1 MDLNYELVNLF
12 PSSVHIF
19 NINGFDEV
27 RDKLID
33 YAYEYR
39 KNDPD
44 GNIISNRGGWQ
55 SKDFPV
61 QKEDDI
67 LHSFIINC
75 LASFPYIKKS
85 YNIFAD
91 AWININP
98 TGSYNNKHNHPC
110 SDLAGVLW
118 IKCPKECGDIVFDNP
133 NGFQNFNTINAYE
146 DKFNEVNKIYHT
158 YIFPPVEGRILIF
171 PSHLDHNVKENKSNE
186 DRISVSFNI
195 RLINNDDP

>member
-27 RDKLID
+27 RNKLID
-33 YAYEYR
+33 YVYEYK

-55 SKDFPV
+55 SKDFSV

-67 LHSFIINC
+67 LHSLIINC
-75 LASFPYIKKS
+75 LASFPYIKES

-98 TGSYNNKHNHPC
+98 TGSYNNKHNHPS

-118 IKCPKECGDIVFDNP
+118 IKCPKDCGEIVFDNP
-133 NGFQNFNTINAYE
+133 SGFQTFKTINAYE
-146 DKFNEVNKIYHT
+146 DKFKDDNKIHHT
-158 YIFPPVEGRILIF
+158 YFFPPVEGRVLIF
-171 PSHLDHNVKENKSNE
+171 PSHLDHNVRENKSKE

-195 RLINNDDP
+195 RLQDG

>member
-1 MDLNYELVNLF
+1 VDLNYELVNLF

-27 RDKLID
+27 RNKLID
-33 YAYEYR
+33 YAYEYK

-44 GNIISNRGGWQ
+44 GNIISNRRGWQ
-55 SKDFPV
+55 SKNFSV

-67 LHSFIINC
+67 LHSLIINC
-75 LASFPYIKKS
+75 LASFPYIKES

-98 TGSYNNKHNHPC
+98 TGSYNNKHNHPS

-118 IKCPKECGDIVFDNP
+118 IKCPKDCGEIVFDNP
-133 NGFQNFNTINAYE
+133 SAFQTFKTINAYE
-146 DKFNEVNKIYHT
+146 DKFKDVNKIHYT
-158 YIFPPVEGRILIF
+158 YFFPPVEGRVLIF
-171 PSHLDHNVKENKSNE
+171 PSHLDHNVRENKSQE

-195 RLINNDDP
+195 RLQDG

>member
-27 RDKLID
+27 RNKLID
-33 YAYEYR
+33 YVYEYK

-44 GNIISNRGGWQ
+44 GNIISNRRGWQ
-55 SKDFPV
+55 SKNFSV

-67 LHSFIINC
+67 LHSLIINC
-75 LASFPYIKKS
+75 LASFPYIKES
-85 YNIFAD
+85 YNIFAN

-98 TGSYNNKHNHPC
+98 SGSYNIKHNHPTC
-110 SDLAGVLW
+110 DLAGVLW
-118 IKCPKECGDIVFDNP
+118 IKCPKDCGEIVFDNP
-133 NGFQNFNTINAYE
+133 SGFQTFKTINAYE
-146 DKFNEVNKIYHT
+146 DKFKNDNKIHHT
-158 YIFPPVEGRILIF
+158 YFFPPVEGRVLIF
-171 PSHLDHNVKENKSNE
+171 PSHLDHNVKENKSKE

-195 RLINNDDP
+195 RLQDG

>member
-27 RDKLID
+27 RNKLID
-33 YAYEYR
+33 YAYEYK

-55 SKDFPV
+55 SKDFSV

-67 LHSFIINC
+67 LHSLIINC
-75 LASFPYIKKS
+75 LASFPYIKES

-98 TGSYNNKHNHPC
+98 SGSYNIKHNHPTC
-110 SDLAGVLW
+110 DLAGVLW
-118 IKCPKECGDIVFDNP
+118 IKCPKDCGEIIFDNP
-133 NGFQNFNTINAYE
+133 SAFQTFKTINAYE
-146 DKFNEVNKIYHT
+146 DKFKDVNKIHHT
-158 YIFPPVEGRILIF
+158 YFFPPVEGRVLIF
-171 PSHLDHNVKENKSNE
+171 PSHLDHNVKENKSKE

-195 RLINNDDP
+195 RLQDG

>member
-27 RDKLID
+27 RNKLID
-33 YAYEYR
+33 YVYEYK

-55 SKDFPV
+55 SKNFSV

-67 LHSFIINC
+67 LHSLIINC
-75 LASFPYIKKS
+75 LASFPYIKES

-98 TGSYNNKHNHPC
+98 SGSYNIKHNHPTC
-110 SDLAGVLW
+110 DLAGVLW
-118 IKCPKECGDIVFDNP
+118 IKCPKDCGEIIFDNP
-133 NGFQNFNTINAYE
+133 SAFQTFKTINAYE
-146 DKFNEVNKIYHT
+146 DKFKDVNKIHHT
-158 YIFPPVEGRILIF
+158 YFFPPVEGRVLIF
-171 PSHLDHNVKENKSNE
+171 PSHLDHNVRENKSQE

-195 RLINNDDP
+195 RLQDG

>member
-27 RDKLID
+27 RNKLID
-33 YAYEYR
+33 YAYEYK

-55 SKDFPV
+55 SKDFSV

-67 LHSFIINC
+67 LHSLIINC
-75 LASFPYIKKS
+75 LASFPYIKES

-98 TGSYNNKHNHPC
+98 TGSYNNKHNHPS

-118 IKCPKECGDIVFDNP
+118 IKCPKDCGEIVFDNP
-133 NGFQNFNTINAYE
+133 SGFQTFKTINAYE
-146 DKFNEVNKIYHT
+146 DKFKNDNKIHHT
-158 YIFPPVEGRILIF
+158 YFFPPVEGRVLIF
-171 PSHLDHNVKENKSNE
+171 PSHLDHNVRENKSKE

-195 RLINNDDP
+195 RLQDG

>member
-27 RDKLID
+27 RNKLID
-33 YAYEYR
+33 YAYEYK

-98 TGSYNNKHNHPC
+98 TGSYNNKHNHPS

-118 IKCPKECGDIVFDNP
+118 IKCPKDCGEIVFDNP
-133 NGFQNFNTINAYE
+133 SGFQTFKTINAYE
-146 DKFNEVNKIYHT
+146 DKFKNDNKIHHT
-158 YIFPPVEGRILIF
+158 YFFPPVEGRVLIF
-171 PSHLDHNVKENKSNE
+171 PSHLDHNVKENKSKE

-195 RLINNDDP
+195 RLKNG

>member
-27 RDKLID
+27 RNKLID
-33 YAYEYR
+33 YAYEYK

-55 SKDFPV
+55 SKDFSV

-67 LHSFIINC
+67 LHSLIINC
-75 LASFPYIKKS
+75 LASFPYIKES

-98 TGSYNNKHNHPC
+98 TGSYNNKHNHPS

>member
-33 YAYEYR
+33 YAYEYK

-55 SKDFPV
+55 SKDFSV

-67 LHSFIINC
+67 LHSLIINC
-75 LASFPYIKKS
+75 LASFPYIKES

-98 TGSYNNKHNHPC
+98 TGSYNNKHNHPS

-118 IKCPKECGDIVFDNP
+118 IKCPKDCGEIVFDNP
-133 NGFQNFNTINAYE
+133 SAFQTFKTINAYE
-146 DKFNEVNKIYHT
+146 DKFKDVNKIHHT
-158 YIFPPVEGRILIF
+158 YFFPPVEGRVLIF
-171 PSHLDHNVKENKSNE
+171 PSHLDHNVRENKSKE

-195 RLINNDDP
+195 RLQDG

>member
-1 MDLNYELVNLF
+1 VDLNYELVNLF

-27 RDKLID
+27 RNKLID
-33 YAYEYR
+33 YVYEYQ
-39 KNDPD
+39 KNNPD

-55 SKDFPV
+55 SKDFSV
-61 QKEDDI
+61 RKEDDI
-67 LHSFIINC
+67 LHSLIINC
-75 LASFPYIKKS
+75 LASFPYIKES

-98 TGSYNNKHNHPC
+98 TGSYNNKHNHPS

-118 IKCPKECGDIVFDNP
+118 IKCPKDCGEIVFDNP
-133 NGFQNFNTINAYE
+133 SAFQTFKTINAYE
-146 DKFNEVNKIYHT
+146 DKFKDVNKIHHT
-158 YIFPPVEGRILIF
+158 YFFPPVEGRVLIF
-171 PSHLDHNVKENKSNE
+171 PSHLDHNVRENKSKE

-195 RLINNDDP
+195 RLQDG

>member
-27 RDKLID
+27 RNKLID
-33 YAYEYR
+33 YVYEYK

-55 SKDFPV
+55 SKNFSV

-67 LHSFIINC
+67 LHSLIINC
-75 LASFPYIKKS
+75 LASFPYIKES

-98 TGSYNNKHNHPC
+98 SGSYNIKHNHPTC
-110 SDLAGVLW
+110 DLAGVLW
-118 IKCPKECGDIVFDNP
+118 IKCPKDCGEIIFDNP
-133 NGFQNFNTINAYE
+133 SAFQTFKTINAYE
-146 DKFNEVNKIYHT
+146 DKFKDVNKIHHT
-158 YIFPPVEGRILIF
+158 YFFPPVEGRVLIF
-171 PSHLDHNVKENKSNE
+171 PSHLDHNVKENKSKE

-195 RLINNDDP
+195 RLQDG

>member
-27 RDKLID
+27 RNKLID
-33 YAYEYR
+33 YVYEYK

-55 SKDFPV
+55 SKDFSV

-67 LHSFIINC
+67 LHSLIINC
-75 LASFPYIKKS
+75 LASFPYIKES

-98 TGSYNNKHNHPC
+98 TGSYNNKHNHPS

-118 IKCPKECGDIVFDNP
+118 IKCPKDCGEIVFDNP
-133 NGFQNFNTINAYE
+133 SGFQTFKTINAYE
-146 DKFNEVNKIYHT
+146 DKFKNDNKIHHT
-158 YIFPPVEGRILIF
+158 YFFPPVEGRVLIF
-171 PSHLDHNVKENKSNE
+171 PSHLDHNVRENKSKE

-195 RLINNDDP
+195 RLQDG

>member
-27 RDKLID
+27 RNKLID
-33 YAYEYR
+33 YAYEYK

-55 SKDFPV
+55 SKDFSV

-67 LHSFIINC
+67 LHSLIINC
-75 LASFPYIKKS
+75 LASFPYIKES

-98 TGSYNNKHNHPC
+98 TGSYNNKHNHPS

-118 IKCPKECGDIVFDNP
+118 IKCPKDCGEIVFDNP
-133 NGFQNFNTINAYE
+133 SGFQTFKTINAYE
-146 DKFNEVNKIYHT
+146 DKFKNDNKIHHT
-158 YIFPPVEGRILIF
+158 YFFPPVEGRVLIF
-171 PSHLDHNVKENKSNE
+171 PSHLDHNVKENKSKE

-195 RLINNDDP
+195 RLQDG

>member
-33 YAYEYR
+33 YAYEYK

-55 SKDFPV
+55 SKDFSV
-61 QKEDDI
+61 RKEDDI
-67 LHSFIINC
+67 LHSLIINC
-75 LASFPYIKKS
+75 LASFPYIKES

-98 TGSYNNKHNHPC
+98 TGSYNNKHNHPS

-118 IKCPKECGDIVFDNP
+118 IKCPKDCGEIVFDNP
-133 NGFQNFNTINAYE
+133 SAFQTFKTINAYE
-146 DKFNEVNKIYHT
+146 DKFKDVNKIHHT
-158 YIFPPVEGRILIF
+158 YFFPPVEGRVLIF
-171 PSHLDHNVKENKSNE
+171 PSHLDHNVRENKSKE

-195 RLINNDDP
+195 RLQDG

>member
-27 RDKLID
+27 RNKLID
-33 YAYEYR
+33 YVYEYK

-55 SKDFPV
+55 SKDFSV

-67 LHSFIINC
+67 LHSLIINC
-75 LASFPYIKKS
+75 LASFPYIKES

-98 TGSYNNKHNHPC
+98 TGSYNNKHNHPS

-118 IKCPKECGDIVFDNP
+118 IKCPKDCGEIVFDNP
-133 NGFQNFNTINAYE
+133 SGFQTFKTINAYE
-146 DKFNEVNKIYHT
+146 DKFKNDNKIHHT
-158 YIFPPVEGRILIF
+158 YFFPPVEGRVLIF
-171 PSHLDHNVKENKSNE
+171 PSHLDHNVKENKSKE

-195 RLINNDDP
+195 RLQDG

>member
-27 RDKLID
+27 RNKLID
-33 YAYEYR
+33 YVYEYK

-55 SKDFPV
+55 SKDFSV

-67 LHSFIINC
+67 LHSLIINC
-75 LASFPYIKKS
+75 LASFPYIKES

-98 TGSYNNKHNHPC
+98 SGSYNIKHNHPTC
-110 SDLAGVLW
+110 DLAGVLW
-118 IKCPKECGDIVFDNP
+118 IKCPKDCGEIIFDNP
-133 NGFQNFNTINAYE
+133 SAFQTFKTINAYE
-146 DKFNEVNKIYHT
+146 DKFKDVNKIHHT
-158 YIFPPVEGRILIF
+158 YFFPPVEGRVLIF
-171 PSHLDHNVKENKSNE
+171 PSHLDHNVRENKSQE

-195 RLINNDDP
+195 RLQDG

>member
-27 RDKLID
+27 RNKLID
-33 YAYEYR
+33 YAYELK

-55 SKDFPV
+55 SKDFSV

-67 LHSFIINC
+67 LHSLIINC
-75 LASFPYIKKS
+75 LASFPYIKES

-98 TGSYNNKHNHPC
+98 SGSYNIKHNHPTC
-110 SDLAGVLW
+110 DLAGVLW
-118 IKCPKECGDIVFDNP
+118 IKCPKDCGEIIFDNP
-133 NGFQNFNTINAYE
+133 SAFQTFKTINAYE
-146 DKFNEVNKIYHT
+146 DKFKDVNKIHHT
-158 YIFPPVEGRILIF
+158 YFFPPVEGRVLIF
-171 PSHLDHNVKENKSNE
+171 PSHLDHNVRENKSQE

-195 RLINNDDP
+195 RLQDG

>member
-55 SKDFPV
+55 SKDFSV

-67 LHSFIINC
+67 LHSLIINC
-75 LASFPYIKKS
+75 LASFPYIKES

-98 TGSYNNKHNHPC
+98 TGSYNNKHNHPS

-118 IKCPKECGDIVFDNP
+118 IKCPKDCGEIVFDNP
-133 NGFQNFNTINAYE
+133 SGFQTFKTINAYE
-146 DKFNEVNKIYHT
+146 DKFKNDNKIHHT
-158 YIFPPVEGRILIF
+158 YFFPPVEGRVLIF
-171 PSHLDHNVKENKSNE
+171 PSHLDHNVKENKSKE

-195 RLINNDDP
+195 RLQDG

>member
-27 RDKLID
+27 RNKLID
-33 YAYEYR
+33 YVYEYK

-44 GNIISNRGGWQ
+44 GNIISNRRGWQ
-55 SKDFPV
+55 SKNFSV

-67 LHSFIINC
+67 LHSLIINC
-75 LASFPYIKKS
+75 LASFPYIKES

-98 TGSYNNKHNHPC
+98 TGSYNNKHNHPS

-118 IKCPKECGDIVFDNP
+118 IKCPKDCGEIVFDNP
-133 NGFQNFNTINAYE
+133 SGFQTFKTINAYE
-146 DKFNEVNKIYHT
+146 DKFKNDNKIHHT
-158 YIFPPVEGRILIF
+158 YFFPPVEGRVLIF
-171 PSHLDHNVKENKSNE
+171 PSHLDHNVKENKSKE

-195 RLINNDDP
+195 RLQDG

>member
-98 TGSYNNKHNHPC
+98 TGSYNNKHNHPS

-118 IKCPKECGDIVFDNP
+118 IKCPKDCGEIVFDNP
-133 NGFQNFNTINAYE
+133 SGFQTFKTINAYE
-146 DKFNEVNKIYHT
+146 DKFKNDNKIHHT
-158 YIFPPVEGRILIF
+158 YFFPPVEGRVLIF
-171 PSHLDHNVKENKSNE
+171 PSHLDHNVKENKSKE

-195 RLINNDDP
+195 RLQDG

>member
-1 MDLNYELVNLF
+1 VDLNYELVNLF

-27 RDKLID
+27 RNKLID
-33 YAYEYR
+33 YVYEYK

-55 SKDFPV
+55 SKDFSV
-61 QKEDDI
+61 RKEDDI
-67 LHSFIINC
+67 LHSLIINC
-75 LASFPYIKKS
+75 LASFPYIKES

-98 TGSYNNKHNHPC
+98 TGSYNNKHNHPS

-118 IKCPKECGDIVFDNP
+118 IKCPKDCGEIVFDNP
-133 NGFQNFNTINAYE
+133 CGFETFKTINAYE
-146 DKFNEVNKIYHT
+146 DKFKNDNKIHHT
-158 YIFPPVEGRILIF
+158 YFFPPVEGRVLIF
-171 PSHLDHNVKENKSNE
+171 PSHLDHNVRENKSKE

-195 RLINNDDP
+195 RLQDG